1 MDFPG
6 GPCGYRM
13 TLMRALGGVLP
24 EGTDCQGFRSALSEG
39 LKNMPVYVILL
50 NTESI
55 CTQFIFSKVQVHKN
69 KAPTIVVKLTVFYD
83 ISSLSLKR

>member
-6 GPCGYRM
+6 GPCGYRL
-13 TLMRALGGVLP
+13 TLRRAFRSVLP

-50 NTESI
+50 DTKSI
-55 CTQFIFSKVQVHKN
+55 CTQFVFSEAQAHNN
-69 KAPTIVVKLTVFYD
+69 KATNNSCEVDSFL
-83 ISSLSLKR
+83 